1 MEEPVENNFGDHT
14 EFMIQA
20 LQLPY
25 SEQMGVSERL
35 RMRKRE
41 KKGWARDRLNSHATM
56 MGRAFTKAVI
66 HPTLAEGYKGQSVG
80 GGL

>member
-1 MEEPVENNFGDHT
+1 MIESYRDLDMEEPVENNFGDHT

-41 KKGWARDRLNSHATM
+41 KKGWARDRLNNIVM
-56 MGRAFTKAVI
+56 PR
-66 HPTLAEGYKGQSVG
+66 
-80 GGL
+80 